1 MKIIKSI
8 SIFFKDLKNLKRNI
22 QHKNSESSYQIM
34 RLLYRISDG
43 LLLHVIS
50 KYFNNNIRIPSFLKK
65 SFFENKNLNRSEV
78 SQLYNEII
86 KMRLSNNTIKDEK
99 LKMNDKMQIDF
110 DYYKNKNLMRLDI
123 NREDLF
129 KNKVICE
136 YALKENWI
144 NVLKEILGCKPQLLG
159 IDSWIT
165 LSPPNIFN
173 DYDDAGKIVSSQ
185 MWHRDCDN
193 LRDLKVMTY
202 LTDVMNDNEGPFEI
216 IEDTHK
222 FNFFNPFAYV
232 MGSGLRIK
240 NDYVIKKFNHKI
252 KSFLGKAGSSFVVD
266 TRAIHRVKTINQKNF
281 YRLIIQLYYSN
292 STFGKNKDNP
302 KLNKDWPSYYLWKNA
317 LETKSNY
324 IKLFI

>member
-1 MKIIKSI
+1 MKIIMSI
-8 SIFFKDLKNLKRNI
+8 FIFFKDLKNFKKNI
-22 QHKNSESSYQIM
+22 QYKNSETSYQIM
-34 RLLYRISDG
+34 RFLYRISDG
-43 LLLHVIS
+43 LFLHVIS
-50 KYFNNNIRIPSFLKK
+50 KYFNNSIRIPSSLKR
-65 SFFENKNLNRSEV
+65 SFIENNNLDKSEV

-86 KMRLSNNTIKDEK
+86 NMRLSNNTVKDEK
-99 LKMNDKMQIDF
+99 LKINDKMQINF
-110 DYYKNKNLMRLDI
+110 NYYKNKNLMRLDI

-129 KNKVICE
+129 KNKIICE
-136 YALKENWI
+136 YALKETWI
-144 NVLKEILGCKPQLLG
+144 NTFKEILGCKPQLLG

-165 LSPPNIFN
+165 LSPPNTFD

-240 NDYVIKKFNHKI
+240 NNYVIKNFKNKI
-252 KSFLGKAGSSFVVD
+252 KSFFGHAGSSFIVD
-266 TRAIHRVKTINQKNF
+266 TRAIHRGKTINQQNF

-292 STFGKNKDNP
+292 SAFGKNKDNP
-302 KLNKDWPSYYLWKNA
+302 KLNKDWPSYNLWKRA

-324 IKLFI
+324 NKLFI